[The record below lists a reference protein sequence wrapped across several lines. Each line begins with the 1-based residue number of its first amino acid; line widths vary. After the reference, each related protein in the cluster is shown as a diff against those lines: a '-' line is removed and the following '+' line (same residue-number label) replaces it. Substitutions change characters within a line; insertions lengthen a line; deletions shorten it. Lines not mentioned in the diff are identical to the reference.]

1 MIVAAQVPFVPNI
14 KALCEQ
20 IAATRNMGLKM
31 LYLLDNA
38 KLLNLITE
46 KNKSYDNLVKPEKI
60 LLDNSNLMY
69 ALSSNPEI
77 GTVRETFFVN
87 QMAFIGQQDPSLA
100 LRNDV
105 LISFVFLWPF
115 HLQMQVN
122 FIFAERRRKRLQAK
136 FLLES

>member
-1 MIVAAQVPFVPNI
+1 
-14 KALCEQ
+14 
-20 IAATRNMGLKM
+20 M

-87 QMAFIGQQDPSLA
+87 QMAFIGQVTSSDKGDYRIDGKYLFEVGGRKKSFKQVKDIPESYLA
-100 LRNDV
+100 IDNTPIGRGNK
-105 LISFVFLWPF
+105 IPLWLF
-115 HLQMQVN
+115 GMMY
-122 FIFAERRRKRLQAK
+122 
-136 FLLES
+136 